1 MSQESVEIVRRMYKQ
16 MDDAG
21 YGRIEALHEAH
32 ESGNFDQFLPLAEE
46 MLHGDVVLRPPE
58 DSPFPEAGQREWRGR
73 EGFLRFAA
81 GQTEGF
87 DAMSLEPEEFID
99 AGDKVVVPLQFGGR
113 ARHTGLEVKF
123 AVVHV
128 VTVRDGKMA
137 RLDIYMSKAEALE
150 AAGLSE

>member
-1 MSQESVEIVRRMYKQ
+1 MSQENVEVVRRMYEEGE
-16 MDDAG
+16 AAY
-21 YGRIEALHEAH
+21 YGRIDALHEAH
-32 ESGNFDQFLPLAEE
+32 ESGDFGEFQAATEEFL
-46 MLHGDVVLRPPE
+46 HRDFVLKPAE
-58 DSPFPEAGQREWRGR
+58 DSPFPEAGTRTWRGR
-73 EGFLRFAA
+73 EGFLHFVAQQA
-81 GQTEGF
+81 DGF

-128 VTVRDGKMA
+128 VTLRDKKLW
-137 RLDIYMSKAEALE
+137 RLDIYMSMPEALE